1 MQKKTFLVTGCAG
14 FIGYHLSEYILKNN
28 LNVIGVDNI
37 NSYYSKKI
45 KKDRIKNLK
54 KYPNFIFF
62 KLDISNKIKLHS
74 KLKVYR
80 NKIDCI
86 YHLAAQAGVRY
97 SIDNPDVY
105 IQSNLIGFFN
115 IIQFAKL
122 NSIKYFFYASS
133 SSVYGDNIGK
143 LSLIKDT
150 SKPLSLYAA
159 TKKSN
164 EIIAHSYSEM
174 FGLVTIGLRFFTV
187 YGPFGR
193 PDMSIFKFTKSLID
207 NSYIEL
213 YNNGNHSRDF
223 TYVDDAVGLIYE
235 IYKKKSKL
243 NKFNVFNIS
252 NGKKVKI
259 TYVLDYLIKN
269 LNVKKPKI
277 KKLPL
282 QIGDIDTTLS
292 DTSFT
297 NKFTHIHE
305 RTTIDKGLN
314 RFIDW
319 YKEYFKL

>member
-1 MQKKTFLVTGCAG
+1 MLDAFIIDFGIQKGSEIISKTV
-14 FIGYHLSEYILKNN
+14 
-28 LNVIGVDNI
+28 
-37 NSYYSKKI
+37 
-45 KKDRIKNLK
+45 
-54 KYPNFIFF
+54 P
-62 KLDISNKIKLHS
+62 
-74 KLKVYR
+74 
-80 NKIDCI
+80 
-86 YHLAAQAGVRY
+86 
-97 SIDNPDVY
+97 
-105 IQSNLIGFFN
+105 
-115 IIQFAKL
+115 
-122 NSIKYFFYASS
+122 
-133 SSVYGDNIGK
+133 
-143 LSLIKDT
+143 
-150 SKPLSLYAA
+150 
-159 TKKSN
+159 KSN

-292 DTSFT
+292 DTTFT